1 LIKIKSS
8 KLRRLHQNYAHT
20 YKIFLL
26 SYIHLVLQFHSSSM
40 KPR

>member
-8 KLRRLHQNYAHT
+8 KLRRLHQNQHS
-20 YKIFLL
+20 IVRIHIRF
-26 SYIHLVLQFHSSSM
+26 IHLVLHFHSSSM